1 MNFVN
6 FLVCLC
12 VTVDFVRDSSRGLDV
27 FLRLLCL
34 VRVLCG
40 VAFGFPTHPPGVLP
54 FRHFCV
60 FASGVSS

>member
-40 VAFGFPTHPPGVLP
+40 DGGCS
-54 FRHFCV
+54 R
-60 FASGVSS
+60 